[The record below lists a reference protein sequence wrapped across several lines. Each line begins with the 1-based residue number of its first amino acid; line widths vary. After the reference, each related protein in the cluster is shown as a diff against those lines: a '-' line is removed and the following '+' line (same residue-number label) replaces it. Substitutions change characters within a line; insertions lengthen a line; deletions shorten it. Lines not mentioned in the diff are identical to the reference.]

1 MYVNPAFRIDH
12 ALCLD
17 YAEARG
23 FGLIIGCDNGRP
35 LASPLPFRVLRVDG
49 APPRL
54 AFHVARVN
62 PLAALA
68 RQGGTWMVAV
78 AGPDAYVSPDW
89 YASRDMVPTWLYE
102 HVQLSGPVRLVGAGG
117 EGAHLADLS
126 AKFEAW
132 LAPKT
137 PWSPDKVAPARRD
150 ALMKAIVA
158 IELTVETIDGSFK
171 LNQNKADADH
181 LGVVRAL
188 AAQVDPAARAIARR
202 MMALRPQLAYD

>member
-12 ALCLD
+12 ALCLE

-23 FGLIIGCDNGRP
+23 FGLVIGCDNGRP
-35 LASPLPFRVLRVDG
+35 LASPLPFRVVRVDG
-49 APPRL
+49 APPCL

-68 RQGGTWMVAV
+68 QQGGRWMVAV

-89 YASRDMVPTWLYE
+89 YVTSDMVPTWLYE
-102 HVQLSGPVRLVGAGG
+102 HVQISGPVRLVAAGA

-132 LAPKT
+132 LAPKP
-137 PWSPDKVAPARRD
+137 PWSPDKIAPARRD

-158 IELTVETIDGSFK
+158 IEMTVETIEGSFK
-171 LNQNKADADH
+171 LNQHKGDADH
-181 LGVVRAL
+181 VGVVRAL
-188 AAQVDPAARAIARR
+188 GAQVDPAASAIARR
-202 MMALRPQLAYD
+202 MIALRPQLSYD